1 MARSGPTEDIHRE
14 DIVKQ
19 TDEISSALHRA
30 KESQRERLS
39 DKEKTLA
46 ELGKAV
52 ETLKRGRSEL
62 ETRVKND
69 LREVMPTHTL
79 RDLPEVDLSRAHVA
93 ETVFITC
100 QSAIAEQTEAL
111 RNEEKNIGVMANSL
125 KRTEADLNSEREQ
138 VNRLETE
145 IAQFVRTLQAKL
157 ADSSQKLRVEL
168 DKKKMDVQRR
178 LRELDENI
186 ERRTQALQL
195 RMDEKAKEVNEVIQD
210 MYQDAGQRA

>member
-1 MARSGPTEDIHRE
+1 MARSGPTEDVHRE

-19 TDEISSALHRA
+19 TDEISAALYRA
-30 KESQRERLS
+30 KEYQRERLS
-39 DKEKTLA
+39 DKERILA

-52 ETLKRGRSEL
+52 ETLKRGRNEL

-69 LREVMPTHTL
+69 LRELMPTHTL
-79 RDLPEVDLSRAHVA
+79 RDIEEVDATRAHVA

-100 QSAIAEQTEAL
+100 QSAITEQTEAL
-111 RNEEKNIGVMANSL
+111 KNEEKSIETMGNSL
-125 KRTEADLNSEREQ
+125 RRTEADLNVERDQ
-138 VNRLETE
+138 LGRLELE
-145 IAQFVRTLQAKL
+145 ISQFTRTLQVKL
-157 ADSSQKLRVEL
+157 AESTQKLRAEL
-168 DKKKMDVQRR
+168 DQKKTDVQRR